1 MLGIGLLLVAAPLLM
16 AWLDGVL
23 AEFFGQ
29 DTWRL
34 LVLPPVIIL
43 YILIIAPIMVRA
55 GEGVLKAF
63 RPVAQIGDDEFALV
77 VVEASQLNPI
87 VEAAAFAL
95 GMALG
100 LWSGG
105 AWAVDHGVTW
115 LGVYLPLSIG
125 LMYGLLTWTIYA
137 VIASTRLNTALHRQP
152 LEVDIFDLAPFR
164 PIGRQSLVSALA
176 FIGGLVLSMIFS
188 FRLSSIYSWEFWLI
202 LIIMVIVPVLIFFLS
217 MRDTH
222 RVLSAEKK
230 RELALVQERV
240 VRSSR
245 LLMETSETSQD
256 AGMLGAEINAL
267 AAYEER
273 LLAASTWPYDT
284 AMLRTLVFSVII
296 PGGAALARAVSEFVL
311 D

>member
-1 MLGIGLLLVAAPLLM
+1 MSTESAELPSASLYARYIGRLRSPWIMLGIGLLLVAAPLLM

-77 VVEASQLNPI
+77 VAEASQLNPI

-152 LEVDIFDLAPFR
+152 LEVDIFDLAPFK
-164 PIGRQSLVSALA
+164 
-176 FIGGLVLSMIFS
+176 
-188 FRLSSIYSWEFWLI
+188 
-202 LIIMVIVPVLIFFLS
+202 
-217 MRDTH
+217 TH
-222 RVLSAEKK
+222 RPAKPGFCSGIH
-230 RELALVQERV
+230 RWPGALHD
-240 VRSSR
+240 
-245 LLMETSETSQD
+245 L
-256 AGMLGAEINAL
+256 
-267 AAYEER
+267 
-273 LLAASTWPYDT
+273 
-284 AMLRTLVFSVII
+284 
-296 PGGAALARAVSEFVL
+296 
-311 D
+311 